1 MNVFSAGEDWIENP
15 ETYESSFYKRTLD
28 NDIYIFTAPSFSSKC
43 LFSLLLLK
51 RLRYASIPEEAFPRS
66 PFGSHRTVAGEDHAL
81 WPLISLFLSFSCS
94 RCVFQQS
101 SPSPPAYF
109 LLSALISLADISAE
123 NKKKRAK
130 PASLDWIT
138 TCAGSTDRSPLPYIA
153 ST

>member
-28 NDIYIFTAPSFSSKC
+28 NDIYIFTAPSFSSKFF
-43 LFSLLLLK
+43 LFSSCFLK
-51 RLRYASIPEEAFPRS
+51 RPRYSPRKS
-66 PFGSHRTVAGEDHAL
+66 VPARFLFGSRPNAAGEDHAL

-101 SPSPPAYF
+101 FPSRPAYF

-123 NKKKRAK
+123 NKKKKRAK
-130 PASLDWIT
+130 PATLDWIT
-138 TCAGSTDRSPLPYIA
+138 TCTGSTDRSLLL
-153 ST
+153 